1 MLFLW
6 VVRIAVI
13 AYLAYRQRYY
23 RRASS
28 NFQITFK
35 RRADIETKGKSSLNH
50 DISIV
55 DKHTCYSFGVIFYSH
70 LYSRM
75 HVCRMYVYLLI

>member
-35 RRADIETKGKSSLNH
+35 RRADIERKENPR
-50 DISIV
+50 SIM
-55 DKHTCYSFGVIFYSH
+55 T
-70 LYSRM
+70 SR
-75 HVCRMYVYLLI
+75 